1 MDLNKHYFC
10 NFSFS
15 FVSKFHGGVSK
26 ITKMYSFEPR
36 RLVSDQNRAHLCEH
50 EAGRGAAGAPRPP
63 RAPRGFTARIG
74 VARWWAHG
82 REAVTLL
89 APRTQSRRRPRA
101 RLRLP
106 PRPAAAAVRG
116 AVWRSSVPA
125 PCCTR
130 LPWPFVFL
138 SMDLNSSRR
147 RLSQT
152 TPPPAPSHPPF
163 HARVFRF
170 SVIPLRVEFASH
182 GKEVFPGKEL
192 AAVVVPHAS
201 WPRVGTRQYWGVKW
215 RLVGFV
221 IRVCPA
227 LGSWRPLGTT
237 PRRPDLRAWRVFRPL
252 VSRISC

>member
-26 ITKMYSFEPR
+26 ITKMYAFEPR

-63 RAPRGFTARIG
+63 RAPRGFRARIG
-74 VARWWAHG
+74 VARLGAHG

-106 PRPAAAAVRG
+106 PRPAAAAVRS

-130 LPWPFVFL
+130 LPWLFVFL
-138 SMDLNSSRR
+138 SMDLHASAMAV
-147 RLSQT
+147 RL
-152 TPPPAPSHPPF
+152 PVDGLEFFPAPPVTDDTAASSLAPS
-163 HARVFRF
+163 F
-170 SVIPLRVEFASH
+170 S
-182 GKEVFPGKEL
+182 
-192 AAVVVPHAS
+192 
-201 WPRVGTRQYWGVKW
+201 
-215 RLVGFV
+215 
-221 IRVCPA
+221 C
-227 LGSWRPLGTT
+227 
-237 PRRPDLRAWRVFRPL
+237 
-252 VSRISC
+252 SCFSFLCNSA